1 MILSPLRR
9 LLTRRF
15 QATLCLL
22 AVTLQVAGPALHA
35 PHTANLHPEAVA
47 AGSAGVLIP
56 AHEHESHQGR
66 HDAASCSQCRLV
78 SQLKSLAPLTIV
90 AAVPA
95 VETGWLTATPLEDL
109 TSCSGRDSAAPRAP
123 PFLA

>member
-1 MILSPLRR
+1 MPSPLRR
-9 LLTRRF
+9 LFTRRL

-22 AVTLQVAGPALHA
+22 AVTLQVAAPALHA

-47 AGSAGVLIP
+47 AGSAGVLLP
-56 AHEHESHQGR
+56 AHEHDSHEGR

-90 AAVPA
+90 AAAPA

-109 TSCSGRDSAAPRAP
+109 TSFSGRESAAPRAP
-123 PFLA
+123 PVLA